1 MNSKLA
7 YSQIMFHIY
16 GHTDISAHVLFKMTL
31 GSKSYVF
38 LVELDF
44 KKPTSKV
51 EGCLKGA
58 FIIRFHGGDLK

>member
-1 MNSKLA
+1 MNSKLP
-7 YSQIMFHIY
+7 YSQIMFHK
-16 GHTDISAHVLFKMTL
+16 DISTLLLFKKTL

-38 LVELDF
+38 LLELDF

-58 FIIRFHGGDLK
+58 VIIRFHGGDLK